1 MLIYPKGL
9 SLAQTYVLR
18 IMPLTQTWLLNTSI
32 WIVRTHFYPK
42 LLKVSLQILF
52 ISMNNA
58 ILNCNIAI
66 MNNHATNFLSLKS
79 NFHISTTFPVLT
91 TASLSPRPV
100 IFDWKKF
107 LISIPMCLLP
117 LASLITMELF
127 PPFFHGCCSG
137 LLTVL
142 CRHHLP
148 LQSFFHNAFK
158 WFQVQHTKFPFI
170 L

>member
-1 MLIYPKGL
+1 MTALEIVLNVL
-9 SLAQTYVLR
+9 SMIFIEISVSM
-18 IMPLTQTWLLNTSI
+18 II
-32 WIVRTHFYPK
+32 THFYPK

-100 IFDWKKF
+100 IFD
-107 LISIPMCLLP
+107 
-117 LASLITMELF
+117 
-127 PPFFHGCCSG
+127 
-137 LLTVL
+137 
-142 CRHHLP
+142 
-148 LQSFFHNAFK
+148 
-158 WFQVQHTKFPFI
+158 
-170 L
+170 

>member
-1 MLIYPKGL
+1 MLMYPKGL

-18 IMPLTQTWLLNTSI
+18 IMPLTQSWLLNTSI
-32 WIVRTHFYPK
+32 WMVQTHFYPK
-42 LLKVSLQILF
+42 LLKVSLQILL

-91 TASLSPRPV
+91 TASLSLCLV

-107 LISIPMCLLP
+107 LISIPICLLP
-117 LASLITMELF
+117 LASLITIELF

-137 LLTVL
+137 LLTAL
-142 CRHHLP
+142 HRHHLS
-148 LQSFFHNAFK
+148 LQSFLHNAFK
-158 WFQVQHTKFPFI
+158 WFQV
-170 L
+170 